1 MGIYMEDDEFQ
12 ESIISRL
19 RYVARDRAIRS
30 DGKDEGFTVSVSAE
44 NIKSETERSR
54 IKQPVLESYNDVFN
68 SAGFTSRIDIE
79 NKTIEVFVPPVI
91 DNNRTSF
98 TLDDVTAQTD
108 IIEEIRLREEIK
120 YNEE

>member
-1 MGIYMEDDEFQ
+1 MDDDEFQ
-12 ESIISRL
+12 ESVISRL

-30 DGKDEGFTVSVSAE
+30 EGQDEGFTVSVSAE

-54 IKQPVLESYNDVFN
+54 IKQPVLESYSNAFN
-68 SAGFTSRIDIE
+68 SAGFTSHVDVE
-79 NKTIEVFVPPVI
+79 NKTINVFVPPVI
-91 DNNRTSF
+91 DNSRTSF

-108 IIEEIRLREEIK
+108 IIEEIRLREAIQ

>member
-1 MGIYMEDDEFQ
+1 MEDDEFQ

-54 IKQPVLESYNDVFN
+54 IKQPVLESYNNVFN
-68 SAGFTSRIDIE
+68 TAGFTSHIDIE

-120 YNEE
+120 YSEE